1 MLLCRH
7 SKMKIYLDVCCLNR
21 PFDDQSQDRV
31 HMETEAIEAILNH
44 IDSRRWT
51 WIGSDVLVVEINHM
65 PDEERKADVV
75 RLMDGIS
82 RMIEVTA
89 GLENRAHQLEGFGLD
104 AMDALHVACAEEGRA
119 DVLLTTDDRLER
131 ICRKH
136 QAELRVRVA
145 NPWKWL
151 AEVLGP

>member
-1 MLLCRH
+1 MSLTKQRPLRRVRGGGAISLTRPKIEYILSMRKQKQHDAEIRHGASRGASHDHVHPPGDRFLATLARMLH
-7 SKMKIYLDVCCLNR
+7 
-21 PFDDQSQDRV
+21 
-31 HMETEAIEAILNH
+31 EAG
-44 IDSRRWT
+44 T
-51 WIGSDVLVVEINHM
+51 
-65 PDEERKADVV
+65 P
-75 RLMDGIS
+75 
-82 RMIEVTA
+82 
-89 GLENRAHQLEGFGLD
+89 AHQLEGFGLD